1 MSDCAIK
8 PTALRCI
15 DDDAI
20 SDDSMDE
27 EEGIQH
33 GALCDDFFQCSDFS
47 RSGAVC

>member
-15 DDDAI
+15 DDDVI

-33 GALCDDFFQCSDFS
+33 GALCDDLLL
-47 RSGAVC
+47 